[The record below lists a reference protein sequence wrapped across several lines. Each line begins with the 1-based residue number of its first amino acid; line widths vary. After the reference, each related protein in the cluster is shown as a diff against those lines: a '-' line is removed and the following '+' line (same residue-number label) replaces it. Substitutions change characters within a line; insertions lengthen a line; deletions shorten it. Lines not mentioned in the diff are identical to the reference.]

1 MCSGNRRGFTET
13 RTITDIMTSFPGRQ
27 NKTTWLDEEYNVIN
41 AHGGGILPFDGGYY
55 WYGEHKT
62 EGWEGRLAP

>member
-1 MCSGNRRGFTET
+1 
-13 RTITDIMTSFPGRQ
+13 MTSFPGRQ
-27 NKTTWLDEEYNVIN
+27 NKTPWLDEEYNVIN

-62 EGWEGRLAP
+62 EGWEGRLAPGEFL